1 MKTWNIGDQVT
12 ATDLNANFD
21 ITQNIHFGDGSDGS
35 YTLDG
40 TQAAVAGLFSKS
52 GSTYTM
58 LRDGYFDTLIIN
70 SGVILKSQN
79 FRLFGKTEI
88 KNNGT
93 IQCNGGDASND
104 IGGTAVP
111 TGTYAQVGN
120 GPNGGYAG
128 TNGAGAYAAGTP
140 AASNPSAVGSNGVNS
155 GDGNVGATRTPTTV
169 NPISDYNN
177 LRTLLQIAVGA
188 YPVRMTTS
196 AGSAA
201 ASGPGSSSG
210 PFTCSKGGGAGA
222 VGGTIGIFAK
232 LWSGNGVVEA
242 KGGAGGQG
250 GSGGTY
256 ACTGGSGGGG
266 GNGGFIF
273 IFFATKTY
281 TGTLVVTGGTGGPF
295 GTKAATGG
303 GGGWVDG
310 TVGQNGATGNT
321 LEINV

>member
-1 MKTWNIGDQVT
+1 MKAWNSGDQVN
-12 ATDLNANFD
+12 ASDLNANFD
-21 ITQNIHFGDGSDGS
+21 ITQNMHFGDGSDGT

-52 GSTYTM
+52 GSTYTL
-58 LRDGYFDTLIIN
+58 LRNAFFDTLIIN
-70 SGVILKSQN
+70 SGVILQTQN
-79 FRLFGKTEI
+79 FQLFGKTEI
-88 KNNGT
+88 RNNGT
-93 IQCNGGDASND
+93 VQCNGGDATAD
-104 IGGTAVP
+104 LGGASVP
-111 TGTYAQVGN
+111 TGTYAQVTGN
-120 GPNGGYAG
+120 INGGYAG
-128 TNGAGAYAAGTP
+128 TNGSGAYAATTP
-140 AASNPSAVGSNGVNS
+140 PASNPSAIGSNGVNS
-155 GDGNVGATRTPTTV
+155 GDGNVGGTRTPTTV

-201 ASGPGSSSG
+201 ASGPGSGSS

-242 KGGAGGQG
+242 KGGLGGNGGNG
-250 GSGGTY
+250 GSYG
-256 ACTGGSGGGG
+256 CTGASGGGG

-281 TGTLVVTGGTGGPF
+281 TGTLVVTGGTGGTA
-295 GTKAATGG
+295 GTPGTAGG
-303 GGGWVDG
+303 AGG
-310 TVGQNGATGNT
+310 TGQNGATGNT